1 VNLRSYLKEIETYIE
16 QNQNDQAIAHSL
28 NILKKYPY
36 LVDGLRL
43 LGQAYLE
50 SKNYAESIDCF
61 EKVVSIVPDDFVS
74 HVAFSSIK
82 EEDRDLDA
90 AIFHMELAFD
100 SQPSNIVVQ
109 EELKRLIGKRDGS
122 APEKISLTRG
132 ALVRMYAKGEL
143 YQQAI
148 NEINAS
154 LLLNPQRTDLKILL
168 AEMHLKS
175 NAAVQAAEICNQI
188 VETYPFCLVPNQILY
203 QIYLDNGLTE
213 NSKSVLDR
221 LIAVNP
227 YYSWIEPLSLSV
239 EDVPDE
245 KVDVEKIE
253 YTSAF
258 SSSSFVN
265 LDRTSNGNLSTDVPL
280 NGFTIEDTTSVSP
293 ELMDEILTQGGPFTS
308 EDSDFDSEAIGAG
321 PAPIEDSPETPLP
334 DFMKQAGWQT
344 STNPDVGP
352 PADYYESQEKEAQK
366 TELPEWLKVKAS
378 EEFIVNSSIS
388 NVLSEMVPDAN
399 DPPSVNVP
407 VVEEGNHS
415 TQSNDNQPANS
426 EVTMS
431 DNNTPANESKDENS
445 DWMAQFFDEAKS
457 NQQEPESEKD
467 LPEWLNNLGQ
477 EETDTKPEESK
488 PDWLNT
494 LDADIVEKK
503 DDTQKS
509 SDLDAIL
516 SDLASQSQDDTLTP
530 IDISEGVE
538 SDVPNLDADDISL
551 RLDDLT
557 QIKPSFPPT
566 DVPETNT
573 PSATV
578 GQQDIQSKDH
588 VDYSMHSADVEEDDN
603 QIPDWVKTVL
613 SGPEKSEI
621 PSTETDSPLTETE
634 NFVPEPSIVITE
646 KELEVSD
653 ETGDEG
659 AISASTSEELLGWLK
674 EISPEQGVS
683 DEDDDTGE
691 LFQNEFEPS
700 ASESV
705 DEAIEGLA
713 VSPSEAD
720 LVDSSVE
727 VSSDIQEEEIP
738 SEVSPLFEDAE
749 ETLPLSSI
757 SLSEEP
763 LSELDSDSI
772 PQNDV
777 PEDLVSETI
786 SPVEIDTQE
795 VAPIK
800 IENAPDEFLQLVDLI
815 KNNQFNDALNHHLL
829 SSPSENDQLKI
840 LDAIQELKPERE
852 SDFEF
857 MQFFGD
863 VLAKANRFDEALEV
877 YTRAEELL
885 NQNQE

>member
-1 VNLRSYLKEIETYIE
+1 MNLRSYLKEIETYIE
-16 QNQNDQAIAHSL
+16 QNNNDQAIAHSL
-28 NILKKYPY
+28 NILKKYPN

-50 SKNYAESIDCF
+50 SKKYAESVDCF
-61 EKVVSIVPDDFVS
+61 EKVISIVPDDFVS

-90 AIFHMELAFD
+90 AIFHMEVAFD

-148 NEINAS
+148 NEINAALS
-154 LLLNPQRTDLKILL
+154 QNPQRTDLKILL

-175 NAAVQAAEICNQI
+175 NASVQAAEISNQI

-221 LIAVNP
+221 LIAINP

-258 SSSSFVN
+258 SSSSFAN
-265 LDRTSNGNLSTDVPL
+265 LDRTSNGHRSTDVTFDSL
-280 NGFTIEDTTSVSP
+280 TNENTSSVSP
-293 ELMDEILTQGGPFTS
+293 DLTDELLIPGGPFTS
-308 EDSDFDSEAIGAG
+308 EHSNFDSEDIGAV

-334 DFMKQAGWQT
+334 VFMKQAGWQT

-352 PADYYESQEKEAQK
+352 PADYYESQENEAQK

-388 NVLSEMVPDAN
+388 NVLSEMLPEEN
-399 DPPSVNVP
+399 DPPSVNAP

-431 DNNTPANESKDENS
+431 DNNSPANDPKDENS

-477 EETDTKPEESK
+477 EETDTKPEESI

-503 DDTQKS
+503 DDTHKS

-538 SDVPNLDADDISL
+538 SDVPTLDADDISL

-578 GQQDIQSKDH
+578 GQQDIQSEDH

-621 PSTETDSPLTETE
+621 PSTETDSPITETE
-634 NFVPEPSIVITE
+634 NFVPEPSVAITE

-659 AISASTSEELLGWLK
+659 AISASTSEELLDWLK
-674 EISPEQGVS
+674 EISPEQGLS
-683 DEDDDTGE
+683 EEADGTEE
-691 LFQNEFEPS
+691 HFQNDFEPS
-700 ASESV
+700 TSESV
-705 DEAIEGLA
+705 DEAIERLA
-713 VSPSEAD
+713 VNPPEAD
-720 LVDSSVE
+720 LVDSSVDIA
-727 VSSDIQEEEIP
+727 SDIQEEEIP
-738 SEVSPLFEDAE
+738 SEVSPLIDDAE

-757 SLSEEP
+757 SLSDEP
-763 LSELDSDSI
+763 LSDLDSYSI

-795 VAPIK
+795 VAPIT

-815 KNNQFNDALNHHLL
+815 KNNQFIDALNHHLL
-829 SSPSENDQLKI
+829 SSPSENEQLKI
-840 LDAIQELKPERE
+840 LDVIQELKPERE

-863 VLAKANRFDEALEV
+863 VLAKANRFDEALEA

-885 NQNQE
+885 NRNQE